1 MTDLFVED
9 AIRLFTWRIMSNYV
23 SPWEF
28 EQIRGEIE
36 TWDQWLPV
44 WSRWAEK
51 HIGDGDAALQ
61 VGRRRTAAEAYVRA
75 TLFYHWASF
84 LSIQDQ
90 EQFRGALEA
99 MHDCLARAAS
109 LVDPS
114 MELVE
119 VPFEGAILPGY
130 FRKPEGVER
139 PPIVVMV
146 PGGDSTKEELYNLGE
161 FILSRGTA
169 ILAFDGPGHG
179 KVSFDLKLRPD
190 FEVPIRAVID
200 HVMERDDVDTA
211 RLGVGGISYGGLF
224 ACRAAAFDDRVQAVF
239 SISSWY
245 SPAGRWS
252 SMSRLSQMA
261 IRQYMGQNAPD
272 VQNSMTLAGVAEQI
286 KVPLLQV
293 YGGADPASPPEHD
306 RKVASEVQGPTKTV
320 IFEEGVHVCNNIYFR
335 ARPLVADWLAETL

>member
-1 MTDLFVED
+1 VTDQFVEY
-9 AIRLFTWRIMSNYV
+9 AIRAFTWRITSNYV

-28 EQIRGEIE
+28 EQIRGQIE

-51 HIGDGDAALQ
+51 HLGDGDAALES
-61 VGRRRTAAEAYVRA
+61 GRLLTAGEAYVRA
-75 TLFYHWASF
+75 ALFYHWASF
-84 LSIQDQ
+84 LSVQDQ
-90 EQFRGALEA
+90 AQFRSALKA
-99 MHDCLARAAS
+99 MHTCLAKAAP
-109 LVDPS
+109 LVDPL

-119 VPFEGAILPGY
+119 VPFEGTSLPGY
-130 FRKPEGVER
+130 FRKPKGVEK
-139 PPIVVMV
+139 PAIVVMV

-169 ILAFDGPGHG
+169 ILAFDGPGHSE
-179 KVSFDLKLRPD
+179 VSFDLKLRPD

-200 HVMERDDVDTA
+200 YVMERNDVDVT

-224 ACRAAAFDDRVQAVF
+224 ACRAAAFDDRVRAVF

-252 SMSRLSQMA
+252 AMPRLSQTA
-261 IRQYMGQNAPD
+261 IKQYMGQNAPD
-272 VQNSMTLAGVAEQI
+272 VQDSMTLAGVAERI
-286 KVPLLQV
+286 TVPLLQV
-293 YGGADPASPPEHD
+293 YGGADPASPPEQA
-306 RKVASEVQGPTKTV
+306 RKVASEVQGPAKTV